1 MDLNVRAYCLIGL
14 GNVKDLIKS
23 ITELCENEI
32 SYVSGTGL
40 VIATFMT
47 KSNIVELENRLN
59 EIEKSYILFEMTPG
73 FFSANIRD
81 NRFQETLFGGPINNT
96 DFFYNLD
103 ILSDELF
110 NDINEKFYDDEEDTE
125 FMSIKDF
132 IRKGSQPKKEDLN
145 VDDILDKISE
155 IGFENL
161 TDMEKSFLDDYSKE

>member
-81 NRFQETLFGGPINNT
+81 DRFQETLFGGPINNS
-96 DFFYNLD
+96 DFFDNLD

-110 NDINEKFYDDEEDTE
+110 NDINENLYEEGEEE

-132 IRKGSQPKKEDLN
+132 IRNSKQPKKEDLN
-145 VDDILDKISE
+145 IDDILDKISE

-161 TDMEKSFLDDYSKE
+161 TETEKSFLDDYSKE